1 MLRVAAV
8 AAITTH
14 HQSRQQQSTTG
25 GSAGKL
31 GGAMQSV
38 RYHHVFAMY
47 DGSMGVFLL
56 LVLMYVAECAS

>member
-14 HQSRQQQSTTG
+14 HQSRQQQSTG

-31 GGAMQSV
+31 GGAMHSV
-38 RYHHVFAMY
+38 RYHVLAMY
-47 DGSMGVFLL
+47 DVRMVVFLL
-56 LVLMYVAECAS
+56 LVLMYVSECAS